1 MGDMFDL
8 AETGAY
14 QGNHY
19 TASHGSVNWDA
30 STETFT
36 WNIGNIKENE
46 TYTLTYR
53 VKIDWSKN
61 PLGHVDLP
69 TNDVTPLDYTDSNG
83 SQSQKLFQVP
93 EVAIDTGIIRCL
105 RLSSQYQ
112 W

>member
-1 MGDMFDL
+1 ML
-8 AETGAY
+8 LPK
-14 QGNHY
+14 H
-19 TASHGSVNWDA
+19 SL
-30 STETFT
+30 

-61 PLGHVDLP
+61 PLGHVDYP

-93 EVAIDTGIIRCL
+93 EVAIDTGIIDVYGYRVNINGDPID
-105 RLSSQYQ
+105 SNGNIVAKH
-112 W
+112 